1 MSSVKTKNLTP
12 LYAFIQ
18 GLYWMNFAA
27 IMGYSGFYLLGSGFS
42 NTEIGI
48 IIAIAGILSAV
59 LQPVLAS
66 YADRP
71 ESPSLKKFLQLLLVL
86 QLILGISLLFCKS
99 ILLTGVV
106 YGCGVT
112 LLQLLTPFIN
122 SLGMESINQGHNLN
136 FGIARGMG
144 YITHRDYSST
154 GMHHDCYTCTDGLSG
169 TVSIYKKQL
178 SADRGQQ

>member
-71 ESPSLKKFLQLLLVL
+71 DSPSLKKFLQLLLVL
-86 QLILGISLLFCKS
+86 QLILGISLSFLQINIADRSCLWLRCDPAS
-99 ILLTGVV
+99 ASDPV
-106 YGCGVT
+106 YQFSWNGKY
-112 LLQLLTPFIN
+112 Q
-122 SLGMESINQGHNLN
+122 
-136 FGIARGMG
+136 
-144 YITHRDYSST
+144 
-154 GMHHDCYTCTDGLSG
+154 SG
-169 TVSIYKKQL
+169 T
-178 SADRGQQ
+178 

>member
-136 FGIARGMG
+136 
-144 YITHRDYSST
+144 
-154 GMHHDCYTCTDGLSG
+154 
-169 TVSIYKKQL
+169 
-178 SADRGQQ
+178 

>member
-122 SLGMESINQGHNLN
+122 SPWNY
-136 FGIARGMG
+136 
-144 YITHRDYSST
+144 YITHRNYSST

>member
-71 ESPSLKKFLQLLLVL
+71 ESPSLKKFLRCDPA
-86 QLILGISLLFCKS
+86 SAS
-99 ILLTGVV
+99 DSV
-106 YGCGVT
+106 YQFSWNGKY
-112 LLQLLTPFIN
+112 Q
-122 SLGMESINQGHNLN
+122 
-136 FGIARGMG
+136 
-144 YITHRDYSST
+144 
-154 GMHHDCYTCTDGLSG
+154 SG
-169 TVSIYKKQL
+169 T
-178 SADRGQQ
+178 